1 MVYMRTSK
9 EYVERLNKMRK
20 NVYMNGE
27 LVERD
32 DPELLP
38 SIRVL
43 SKTFDLA
50 EDPEFKDLITTT
62 SHLTG
67 DIINRFT
74 HVNRSADDL
83 LNKQRM
89 IRKACHLTGG
99 CIQRCMGCDAINS
112 LHFVTYEVDKAYGTE
127 YHKRFVKYLEYFQK
141 NDLTAAAA
149 QTDVK
154 GNRSL
159 RPHEQKDPDLYVRI
173 VEKRK
178 DGIVVR
184 GAKNH
189 ITMAAIADEMICLP
203 TRDMKEEDADYA
215 VAFAVPADAEG
226 VKLITHVAN
235 PRSRNVFKAPIADFG
250 FADSFVIFDDLFVPW
265 ERVFMCSE
273 WPFAVL
279 LAHGFALYHRHSYTG
294 CKPAVTDIITGASAL
309 VAEYQGIAD
318 KPHVRSKLAH
328 LASIAELVYASG
340 IASAVEGQKH
350 ESGSFVP
357 NTVYANVGRRHAG
370 LNIYHES
377 EILTDLAGGLPAT
390 LPFEGDFVNPE
401 TKRFLEKYIMRKEDV
416 SPENVHLC
424 FRLLSDMLCSSL
436 SGVSAVAGVHGGGSP
451 IMEEIAIAAT
461 YDFDE
466 KKRVAKHLAGIEKP
480 STSKT

>member
-1 MVYMRTSK
+1 MRTSK
-9 EYVERLNKMRK
+9 EYFEDLRKMRK

-27 LVERD
+27 LVERV

-50 EDPEFKDLITTT
+50 EDPKFKDLITTT

-67 DIINRFT
+67 QTINRFT
-74 HVNRSADDL
+74 NVNRSSDDL
-83 LNKQRM
+83 LKKQRM
-89 IRKACHLTGG
+89 IRQACHLTGG
-99 CIQRCMGCDAINS
+99 CIQRCMGCDAINA

-127 YHKRFVKYLEYFQK
+127 YHKRFLKFLEYFQK

-159 RPHEQKDPDLYVRI
+159 RPHEQKDPDLYVRV
-173 VEKRK
+173 VEKRD

-189 ITMAAIADEMICLP
+189 ITMAALADEIICLP
-203 TRDMKEEDADYA
+203 TRAMVEKDADYA
-215 VAFAVPADAEG
+215 VAFSVPADSEG

-235 PRSRNVFKAPIADFG
+235 PRPRKVFKAPVADFG

-265 ERVFMCSE
+265 ERVFMYGE
-273 WPFAVL
+273 WPFAAL

-328 LASIAELVYASG
+328 LASIAELVFAAG
-340 IASAVEGQKH
+340 IASGVEGQKH
-350 ESGSFVP
+350 ESGSFIP

-377 EILTDLAGGLPAT
+377 ELLTDLAGGLPAT
-390 LPFEGDFVNPE
+390 IPFEEEFVNPE
-401 TKRFLEKYIMRKEDV
+401 TKRYLQKYIMREEHV

-451 IMEEIAIAAT
+451 IMEEITIAAT
-461 YDFDE
+461 YDFED
-466 KKRVAKHLAGIEKP
+466 KKKIAKYLAGIEKL
-480 STSKT
+480 

>member
-1 MVYMRTSK
+1 MD
-9 EYVERLNKMRK
+9 
-20 NVYMNGE
+20 GE
-27 LVERD
+27 LVGRD
-32 DPELLP
+32 NSKLLP
-38 SIRVL
+38 SIKVL

-50 EDPEFKDLITTT
+50 ENTEFKDLMTAT

-67 DIINRFT
+67 EVINRFT
-74 HVNRSADDL
+74 HINRSDDDL
-83 LNKQRM
+83 LKKQTM

-99 CIQRCMGCDAINS
+99 CIQRCMGCDAVNALS
-112 LHFVTYEVDKAYGTE
+112 FVTFEVDKAYGTE
-127 YHKRFVKYLEYFQK
+127 YHERFEKYLEYFQK

-159 RPHEQKDPDLYVRI
+159 RPHEQKDPDLYVHV

-178 DGIVVR
+178 DGIIVK

-189 ITMAAIADEMICLP
+189 ITMAAIADEIICLP
-203 TRDMKEEDADYA
+203 TRTMREEDADYA
-215 VAFAVPADAEG
+215 VAFAVPADSDG

-235 PRSRNVFKAPIADFG
+235 PRPRKIFKAPIAEHG

-265 ERVFMCSE
+265 ERVFMCGE
-273 WPFAVL
+273 WPFTAL

-294 CKPAVTDIITGASAL
+294 CKPSVTDLITGASVL
-309 VAEYQGIAD
+309 VADYQGIGK

-328 LASIAELVYASG
+328 LASVAELVYSAG
-340 IASAVEGQKH
+340 IASAVEGQLH
-350 ESGSFVP
+350 ESGTFIP

-370 LNIYHES
+370 LNIYHEY

-390 LPFEGDFVNPE
+390 LPFEGDFANPE
-401 TKRFLEKYIMRKEDV
+401 TKQYLEKYIMRKKDI
-416 SPENVHLC
+416 PPKNIHLC

-436 SGVSAVAGVHGGGSP
+436 SGVSAIAGVHGGGSP
-451 IMEEIAIAAT
+451 IMEEIVIAAT
-461 YDFDE
+461 YDFE
-466 KKRVAKHLAGIEKP
+466 AKKKIAKHLAGIEDG
-480 STSKT
+480 

>member
-1 MVYMRTSK
+1 MRTSK
-9 EYVERLNKMRK
+9 EYAEKLRKMMK

-50 EDPEFKDLITTT
+50 EEPEFKEGITTT

-67 DIINRFT
+67 DVINRFT
-74 HVNRSADDL
+74 HTNRSADDL
-83 LNKQRM
+83 LKKQRM

-99 CIQRCMGCDAINS
+99 CIQRCMGCDAINALS
-112 LHFVTYEVDKAYGTE
+112 FATHEVDKAYGTE
-127 YHKRFVKYLEYFQK
+127 YHKRFLKYLEYFQK

-159 RPHEQKDPDLYVRI
+159 RPSEQKDPDLYVHV
-173 VEKRK
+173 VEKRN

-189 ITMAAIADEMICLP
+189 ITMAAVADEIICLP
-203 TRDMKEEDADYA
+203 TRAMREEDADYA
-215 VAFAVPADAEG
+215 VAFAVPADSEG

-235 PRSRNVFKAPIADFG
+235 PRPRNVFRAPVADFG

-265 ERVFMCSE
+265 ERVFMCGE

-328 LASIAELVYASG
+328 LASVAELVYAAG

-350 ESGSFVP
+350 ESGTFIP
-357 NTVYANVGRRHAG
+357 NTIYANVGRRHAG

-390 LPFEGDFVNPE
+390 LPFEGDFASPE
-401 TKRFLEKYIMRKEDV
+401 TKRYLEKYIMRKEDV
-416 SPENVHLC
+416 PPENVHRC

-461 YDFDE
+461 YDFEE
-466 KKRVAKHLAGIEKP
+466 KKKITKYLAGIEK
-480 STSKT
+480 SLTS